1 MGAMAIS
8 TLAGSLLIVNAPD
21 APFLRSLLPFI
32 KGFTVFYWAT
42 GTWWIPMLAVLGAAQ
57 TPATH
62 HSGNPAGSDLRHRC
76 GGRDRVK
83 KKFSREQRMTIVYGI
98 LCVVLLLVMLQL
110 WLLMATMNAF
120 LGGDESVIWPAA
132 LASLV
137 CLGLNVGLLWYL
149 YAMERT

>member
-1 MGAMAIS
+1 M
-8 TLAGSLLIVNAPD
+8 
-21 APFLRSLLPFI
+21 
-32 KGFTVFYWAT
+32 
-42 GTWWIPMLAVLGAAQ
+42 
-57 TPATH
+57 
-62 HSGNPAGSDLRHRC
+62 
-76 GGRDRVK
+76 K

-98 LCVVLLLVMLQL
+98 LCIVLLLVMLQL

-120 LGGDESVIWPAA
+120 LGGDESIIWPTA